1 MNVRDRGLVDE
12 LQLRA
17 DSRPR
22 PAAILRVLTPRVLL
36 AMIQPAAG
44 RGGAPALDPRV
55 GVLEREASAR
65 RRGGRG
71 RARGPGPAGASE
83 SFTTVIVRSRYRRH
97 PRPGPGSG

>member
-1 MNVRDRGLVDE
+1 MNVGDRGLVDGP
-12 LQLRA
+12 QLRA

-55 GVLEREASAR
+55 GVLERDASA
-65 RRGGRG
+65 GRSG
-71 RARGPGPAGASE
+71 SGARARP
-83 SFTTVIVRSRYRRH
+83 RD
-97 PRPGPGSG
+97 RPGRPNHSPP